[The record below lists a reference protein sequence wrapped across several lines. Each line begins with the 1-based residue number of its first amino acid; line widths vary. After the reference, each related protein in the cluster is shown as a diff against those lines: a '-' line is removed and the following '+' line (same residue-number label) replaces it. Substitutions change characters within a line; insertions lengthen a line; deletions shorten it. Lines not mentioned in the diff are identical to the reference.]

1 MDTEERYPWDDLASV
16 EKSLNVEHFPA
27 FWLTALSG
35 LVQKNLTRYYLE
47 PYGLGLPE
55 WRVLCF
61 VGGHKT
67 VSLREVNKRSWM
79 DKGQI
84 SRVCDTLEKRGLIK
98 RTPDPSHGR
107 RHVLSITPVGEKLY
121 TEVMPIARRHQA
133 SLLTVLTK
141 RERRVLYEC
150 FEKIEQAASA
160 IGLIN
165 RASHR
170 ISDEAALPSED
181 PDEEPNDEA
190 KTGRPSLRRRA

>member
-1 MDTEERYPWDDLASV
+1 METDERYPWDDLASV
-16 EKSLNVEHFPA
+16 EKSLNVDQFPA
-27 FWLTALSG
+27 FWLTCLSG

-61 VGGHKT
+61 VGSKRT

-107 RHVLSITPVGEKLY
+107 RHVLSITEEGEALY
-121 TEVMPIARRHQA
+121 TEIIPIARRHQA

-150 FEKIEQAASA
+150 FGKIEQAASA

-170 ISDEAALPSED
+170 ISDDAAA
-181 PDEEPNDEA
+181 EETRAAPTL
-190 KTGRPSLRRRA
+190 KRRA

>member
-1 MDTEERYPWDDLASV
+1 METDERYPWDDLASV
-16 EKSLNVEHFPA
+16 EKSLNVDQFPA
-27 FWLTALSG
+27 FWLTCLSG

-61 VGGHKT
+61 VGSQKT

-84 SRVCDTLEKRGLIK
+84 SRVCDVLEKRGLIK

-107 RHVLSITPVGEKLY
+107 RHVLSITEEGEALY
-121 TEVMPIARRHQA
+121 KEVIPIARRHQA

-150 FEKIEQAASA
+150 FGKIEQAASA

-170 ISDEAALPSED
+170 ISDDAAIAIVEEPHDDDSED
-181 PDEEPNDEA
+181 GQ
-190 KTGRPSLRRRA
+190 KLKRRA

>member
-1 MDTEERYPWDDLASV
+1 
-16 EKSLNVEHFPA
+16 
-27 FWLTALSG
+27 
-35 LVQKNLTRYYLE
+35 
-47 PYGLGLPE
+47 
-55 WRVLCF
+55 
-61 VGGHKT
+61 
-67 VSLREVNKRSWM
+67 M

-107 RHVLSITPVGEKLY
+107 RHVLSITDEGEALY
-121 TEVMPIARRHQA
+121 TEIIPIARRHQA

-150 FEKIEQAASA
+150 FGKIEQAASA

-170 ISDEAALPSED
+170 ISDDAGSSSETAR
-181 PDEEPNDEA
+181 NN
-190 KTGRPSLRRRA
+190 PSLKRRA